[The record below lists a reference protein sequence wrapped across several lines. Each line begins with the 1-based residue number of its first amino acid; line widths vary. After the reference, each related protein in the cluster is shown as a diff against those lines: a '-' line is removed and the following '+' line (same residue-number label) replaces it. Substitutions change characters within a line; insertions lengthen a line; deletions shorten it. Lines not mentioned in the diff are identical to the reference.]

1 MNATRRSPTHRVG
14 AGADVRALVL
24 TISDGVASGARQD
37 ASGVAVAE
45 LLARQGYAV
54 RRGTV
59 PDEPEHIRA
68 AVASAVQSGTR
79 LIVTTGGTGLGP
91 RDRTPEALLPFLD
104 LVIPGF
110 GEAMRAA
117 GRRSTPLADLSRSFA
132 GASGSALVVAVP
144 GSPRGAVES
153 LTAVEPLLAHA
164 LETLAGRTQAH
175 PEPNDLGAVRSA

>member
-1 MNATRRSPTHRVG
+1 MRPQGQAIEAERE
-14 AGADVRALVL
+14 VRALVL
-24 TISDGVASGARQD
+24 TVSDGVASGTRQD
-37 ASGVAVAE
+37 ASGLAVGD
-45 LLARQGYAV
+45 LLVRLGYVV

-59 PDEPEHIRA
+59 PDEPEQIRA
-68 AVASAVQSGTR
+68 AVASAVQNGAR

-117 GRRSTPLADLSRSFA
+117 GRRATPLADLSRSFA

-144 GSPRGAVES
+144 GSPRGAIES

-164 LETLAGRTQAH
+164 LEILAGRTQVH
-175 PEPNDLGAVRSA
+175 PEPNDAGAVRPG

>member
-1 MNATRRSPTHRVG
+1 MSRWAPANDPGTS
-14 AGADVRALVL
+14 ADVRAFVL
-24 TISDGVASGARQD
+24 TVSDGVASGSRED
-37 ASGVAVAE
+37 ASGVAVGQ
-45 LLARQGYAV
+45 LLARWGYAV
-54 RRGTV
+54 RRGAV

-68 AVASAVQSGTR
+68 AVAAAVQAGTR
-79 LIVTTGGTGLGP
+79 LVVTTGGTGLGP

-104 LVIPGF
+104 LEIPGF

-144 GSPRGAVES
+144 GSPRGAIES

-164 LETLAGRTQAH
+164 LDTLAGRTQAH
-175 PEPNDLGAVRSA
+175 PEPNDLGAVRPG

>member
-1 MNATRRSPTHRVG
+1 MSRRSSAHDHG
-14 AGADVRALVL
+14 GHADVRALVL
-24 TISDGVASGARQD
+24 TVSDGVASGTRED
-37 ASGVAVAE
+37 ASGVAVAR
-45 LLARQGYAV
+45 LLARMGYAV
-54 RRGTV
+54 RRGAV

-68 AVASAVQSGTR
+68 AVASAVQAGTR
-79 LIVTTGGTGLGP
+79 LVVTTGGTGLGP

-104 LVIPGF
+104 LEIPGF

-144 GSPRGAVES
+144 GSPRGAIES

-164 LETLAGRTQAH
+164 LETLAGRTQVH
-175 PEPNDLGAVRSA
+175 PEPNDLGAVRPG